1 MNSQIKLKL
10 TLLTLVTFL
19 SFSIQIF
26 SQSYK
31 VSNASSDLKV
41 YGTSSLH
48 DWHVDAEDVKGSL
61 QIEVSEEAL
70 SIKKLNVEI
79 ISESLKSGK
88 KSMDKNTYK
97 ALETDKYSSIKFNY
111 LSTKS
116 ITKVSDNTYSVEAY
130 GNLTITGNTQKILL
144 KFKLKTEDNKVSIE
158 GEKSIKMTSYG
169 VEPPT
174 ALLGTIKTGDDLTIK
189 FNIKYNKQ

>member
-1 MNSQIKLKL
+1 MNSQIKLKV

-130 GNLTITGNTQKILL
+130 GNLSITGNTQKILL
-144 KFKLKTEDNKVSIE
+144 KFKLKTEDNKVSIV

-189 FNIKYNKQ
+189 FNIKLQ

>member
-1 MNSQIKLKL
+1 MNSQIKLKV

-116 ITKVSDNTYSVEAY
+116 ITKISDNSYSVEAY
-130 GNLTITGNTQKILL
+130 GNLTIVGNTQKILL
-144 KFKLKTEDNKVSIE
+144 KFKLKTEDNKVSIL

-174 ALLGTIKTGDDLTIK
+174 ALLGTTKTGDDLTIK
-189 FNIKYNKQ
+189 FNIKLQ

>member
-1 MNSQIKLKL
+1 MF
-10 TLLTLVTFL
+10 VTFL
-19 SFSIQIF
+19 SFSTQIF

-61 QIEVSEEAL
+61 QIEVSEEVL

-116 ITKVSDNTYSVEAY
+116 ITKISDNTYSVEAY
-130 GNLTITGNTQKILL
+130 GNLTIVGNTQKILL
-144 KFKLKTEDNKVSIE
+144 KFKLKTEDNKVSIL

-189 FNIKYNKQ
+189 FNIKLQ

>member
-1 MNSQIKLKL
+1 MNSQIKSKV
-10 TLLTLVTFL
+10 TLLMFVTFL
-19 SFSIQIF
+19 SFSTQIF

-61 QIEVSEEAL
+61 QIEVSEEVL

-116 ITKVSDNTYSVEAY
+116 ITKISDNTYSVEAY
-130 GNLTITGNTQKILL
+130 GNLTIVGNTQKILL
-144 KFKLKTEDNKVSIE
+144 KFKLKTEDNKVSIL

-189 FNIKYNKQ
+189 FNIKLQ

>member
-1 MNSQIKLKL
+1 MNSQIKLKV
-10 TLLTLVTFL
+10 TLLTLVAFL

-116 ITKVSDNTYSVEAY
+116 ITKISDNTYSVEAY

-189 FNIKYNKQ
+189 FNIKLQ

>member
-1 MNSQIKLKL
+1 MNSQIKLKV

-48 DWHVDAEDVKGSL
+48 DWHVDAEDVKGNI
-61 QIEVSEEAL
+61 QIEVTEETL
-70 SIKKLNVEI
+70 NINKLNVEI

-111 LSTKS
+111 LSAKS

-189 FNIKYNKQ
+189 FNIKLQ

>member
-1 MNSQIKLKL
+1 MNSQIKLKV

-144 KFKLKTEDNKVSIE
+144 KFKLKTEDNKVSIV

-189 FNIKYNKQ
+189 FNIKLQ

>member
-1 MNSQIKLKL
+1 MNSQIKLKV

-19 SFSIQIF
+19 SFSTQIF

-48 DWHVDAEDVKGSL
+48 DWHVDAEDVKGNI
-61 QIEVSEEAL
+61 QIEVTEETL
-70 SIKKLNVEI
+70 NINKLNVEI

-111 LSTKS
+111 LSAKS

-144 KFKLKTEDNKVSIE
+144 KFKLKTEDNKVSIV

-189 FNIKYNKQ
+189 FNIKLQ

>member
-1 MNSQIKLKL
+1 MNSQIKLKV

-48 DWHVDAEDVKGSL
+48 DWHVDAEDVKGNI
-61 QIEVSEEAL
+61 QIEVTEETL
-70 SIKKLNVEI
+70 NINKLNVEI

-111 LSTKS
+111 LSAKS

-144 KFKLKTEDNKVSIE
+144 KFKLKTEDNKVSIV

-189 FNIKYNKQ
+189 FNIKLQ

>member
-1 MNSQIKLKL
+1 MNSQIKLKV

-19 SFSIQIF
+19 SFSTQIF

-31 VSNASSDLKV
+31 VSNSSSDLKV

-48 DWHVDAEDVKGSL
+48 DWHVDAEDVKGSI
-61 QIEVSEEAL
+61 QIEVTEETL
-70 SIKKLNVEI
+70 NINKLNVEI

-130 GNLTITGNTQKILL
+130 GNLTIIGNTQKTLL
-144 KFKLKTEDNKVSIE
+144 KFKLKTEDNKVSIV

-189 FNIKYNKQ
+189 FNIKLQ

>member
-1 MNSQIKLKL
+1 MNSQIKLKV

-31 VSNASSDLKV
+31 VSNVSSDLKV

-144 KFKLKTEDNKVSIE
+144 KFKLKTEDNKVSIV

-189 FNIKYNKQ
+189 FNIKLQ

>member
-1 MNSQIKLKL
+1 MNSQIKLKV

-144 KFKLKTEDNKVSIE
+144 KFKLQKEENKVSIV

-189 FNIKYNKQ
+189 FNIKLQ

>member
-1 MNSQIKLKL
+1 MNSQINLKVI
-10 TLLTLVTFL
+10 LLTLVTFL
-19 SFSIQIF
+19 SFSTQIF

-48 DWHVDAEDVKGSL
+48 DWHVDAEDVKGSI
-61 QIEVSEEAL
+61 QIEVTEETL
-70 SIKKLNVEI
+70 KINKLNVEI

-111 LSTKS
+111 LSTKN
-116 ITKVSDNTYSVEAY
+116 ITKVNDNTYNVEAY

-144 KFKLKTEDNKVSIE
+144 KFKLNTVDNTVSII

-189 FNIKYNKQ
+189 FNIKLQ